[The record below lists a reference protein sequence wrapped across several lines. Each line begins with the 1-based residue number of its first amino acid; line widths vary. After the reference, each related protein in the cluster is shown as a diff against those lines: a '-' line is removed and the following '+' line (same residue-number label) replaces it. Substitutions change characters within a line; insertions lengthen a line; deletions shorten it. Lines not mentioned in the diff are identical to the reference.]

1 MGRGKKGGR
10 EMKARDLTRVG
21 FRQIL
26 RAAWSVTRP
35 ERRGTMRRMVALWV
49 VGVLAMG
56 GLAGIWSVEAQT
68 PVAGGTLSFAAGAA
82 PDTLEPPNTE
92 PKPGEQVSR
101 RMDDNLRR

>member
-68 PVAGGTLSFAAGAA
+68 RVAGGTLRFAAGAA
-82 PDTLEPPNTE
+82 RGSRDPENTQS
-92 PKPGEQVSR
+92 KAVRPGNR
-101 RMDDNLRR
+101 